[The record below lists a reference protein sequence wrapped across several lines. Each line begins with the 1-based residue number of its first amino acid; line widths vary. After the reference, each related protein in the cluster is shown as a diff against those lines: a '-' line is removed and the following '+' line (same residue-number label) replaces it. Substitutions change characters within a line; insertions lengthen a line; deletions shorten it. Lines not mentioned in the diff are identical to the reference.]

1 MVDQILKYRKYEFE
15 RIFLMKRNCL
25 LDLDSIDTKEIRDKY
40 IKGTSLR
47 LREVKT
53 NTKTTYK
60 LTQKHKLNPQKIGV
74 LKTNTIY
81 LSKSEFD
88 IMNVLMGFIILKKRY
103 IVLND
108 QIRFGI
114 DMIKLNNSYLY
125 IAEVE
130 FDSEM
135 EMNSFSMPLEY
146 ITEITGKLEY
156 SGYELARKYSD
167 NKHVH

>member
-1 MVDQILKYRKYEFE
+1 MVDDILKYGTYEYE
-15 RIFLMKRNCL
+15 RMFLMKSNCL

-47 LREVKT
+47 LREVKI

-60 LTQKHKLNPQKIGV
+60 LTQKQKLNPQKIGV

-88 IMNVLMGFIILKKRY
+88 IMNVLMGFTILKKRY
-103 IVLND
+103 IILID
-108 QIRFGI
+108 QIRIGI
-114 DMIKLNNSYLY
+114 DMIKLNNRYVY

-135 EMNSFSMPLEY
+135 EMNSFSMPLDH
-146 ITEITGKLEY
+146 ITEITGELEH
-156 SGYELARKYSD
+156 SGYELARNYSA
-167 NKHVH
+167 NTHVH